1 MLISSILQVHQDEAL
16 PRSERIIN
24 DLNIGDAFLYRNHLI
39 YRNLRDSYWELGYR
53 FDTHDFCYLFDLP
66 LFSLDLILTQRKMPI
81 RDTVSPL
88 VDLTR
93 RFPEAIFDDLSFDSS
108 LAYPINH
115 ILHHSVHCVS
125 DHVSQALVGSTETL
139 GGGPLAVLRVLLC
152 ESFGNSI
159 DILSNIEANQR
170 GEAGRDL
177 FIMNNLVFKL
187 PEECEPYA
195 KLVERVGLKAA
206 IQIVAL
212 FFLFRNL
219 LAESI
224 DAEFLGRALRTF
236 GVDCPQDADLLDEL
250 VRLFDQTTLSFGFRI
265 ITTTRYFRYLGF
277 EFGDLLDLY
286 DFDLLELAESHP
298 GVAQMFDAVAEL
310 IASGSES
317 PYLAR
322 FAPA

>member
-1 MLISSILQVHQDEAL
+1 MLISSILQAHHDEAL

-24 DLNIGDAFLYRNHLI
+24 DLNIGDAFLYRNHLM

-66 LFSLDLILTQRKMPI
+66 LFSLELILTERKMPI
-81 RDTVSPL
+81 HDTVAPL

-125 DHVSQALVGSTETL
+125 DHVSRTLIGSTEAI
-139 GGGPLAVLRVLLC
+139 GRGPLSVLRVLLC

-159 DILSNIEANQR
+159 DVLSNIEAHQN
-170 GEAGRDL
+170 GEVGRDL
-177 FIMNNLVFKL
+177 FMMNNLVYKDAA
-187 PEECEPYA
+187 ECEPYA
-195 KLVERVGLKAA
+195 RLVERVGLKAA

-236 GVDCPQDADLLDEL
+236 GVDCPRDPDQLDEL
-250 VRLFDQTTLSFGFRI
+250 IRLFDQTTLSFGFRI
-265 ITTTRYFRYLGF
+265 ITTSRYFRYLGF

-286 DFDLLELAESHP
+286 DFDLLDLAESHP
-298 GVAQMFDAVAEL
+298 GVAGMFDAVAEL
-310 IASGSES
+310 IAQGRES
-317 PYLAR
+317 ALLAR
-322 FAPA
+322 FA